1 MFQLT
6 GVDACNTAL
15 GVLIFCAAMNFGQS
29 WATVVTL
36 WGCTLNSLRGGNFQE
51 INVTQQP

>member
-1 MFQLT
+1 MFQPT